1 MLRLIRQFCGDRRGT
16 VAVVLAVSV
25 YPVMVMIV
33 AAVDLTRASQ
43 AETRLHAAVDA
54 AALSIA
60 RQLADG
66 KLTGNPTPTARAIVE
81 ANLGVSQMINL
92 QVSATIEGP
101 AVKVDGSGQL
111 PLTAGLMN
119 TGPMNITATASAIWR
134 TKKIDLVLVLDN
146 TGSMANA
153 GKMDALKTAA
163 TNLINTLSRAA
174 PNRPD
179 AVRVGIV
186 PFDTQVNV
194 GTTYRNE
201 TWLRFSGTTTA
212 SNWTGCVIDR
222 NQPYDTDDTT
232 PAGSDTSFPARNC
245 TTGKLAAILPL
256 TTDWTALTNKVAAM
270 SPSGNTN
277 VTIGLAWGLH
287 MLTPSQ
293 PLTNARTIAQEPEL
307 ERIIILLTDGD
318 NTQNRWSSSGSE
330 IDART
335 DAACANVKANGIR
348 LYTIRV
354 IDGDAALLRRCASQ
368 TTMYYSVAQASEL
381 GPVFARIAT
390 EITQLRLTQ

>member
-1 MLRLIRQFCGDRRGT
+1 MSSLIRKFRGDRRGT
-16 VAVVLAVSV
+16 VAVVLAIAI
-25 YPVMVMIV
+25 YPIMVMVI
-33 AAVDLTRASQ
+33 AAVDITRVSE
-43 AETRLHAAVDA
+43 AETRLHAAVDI
-54 AALSIA
+54 AALTVA

-66 KLTGNPTPTARAIVE
+66 KLTGDPTPTARAIVE
-81 ANLGVSQMINL
+81 ANLGVSSLTNL
-92 QVSATIEGP
+92 QVSARIDGP
-101 AVKVDGSGQL
+101 AVTVDGSGQL
-111 PLTAGLMN
+111 ALTSSLMN
-119 TGPMNITATASAIWR
+119 SGPATVAATASAIWR

-146 TGSMANA
+146 TGSMASA
-153 GKMDALKTAA
+153 GKMDALKAAA
-163 TNLINTLSRAA
+163 TNLVNTLSRAA

-194 GTTYRNE
+194 GTGYRDE
-201 TWLRFSGTTTA
+201 SWLRFSGTTTA
-212 SNWTGCVIDR
+212 SSWTGCVIDR
-222 NQPYDTDDTT
+222 NQPYDTDDTV
-232 PAGSDTSFPARNC
+232 PSGSDTAFPARNC
-245 TTGKLAAILPL
+245 STGKLATILPL
-256 TTDWTALTNKVAAM
+256 TTDWTALTNKIAAM
-270 SPSGNTN
+270 NPSGNTN

-287 MLTPSQ
+287 MLTPAQ
-293 PLTNARTIAQEPEL
+293 PLTNARTVAQEPEL

-318 NTQNRWSSSGSE
+318 NTQNRWSTSGTE

-381 GPVFARIAT
+381 GPVFQRIAT